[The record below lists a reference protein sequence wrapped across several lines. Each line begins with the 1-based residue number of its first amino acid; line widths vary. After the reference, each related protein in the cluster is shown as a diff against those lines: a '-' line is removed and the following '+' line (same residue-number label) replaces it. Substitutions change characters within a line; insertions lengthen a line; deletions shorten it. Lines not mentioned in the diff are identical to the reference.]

1 MSSDQPLRPDGTDA
15 QALVQ
20 DQHILNEGELIVPLY
35 AEDVVVSRRKVERS
49 VVRVATVTHTRE
61 QLIDEELTHERVEV
75 ERVPIGRYV
84 ETVPAVRTEGDLTIL
99 PVVEEVVIV
108 ERKLLLREEVHIR
121 RIQTT
126 AKHVETVQLR
136 EQDAIVT
143 RLPAANR
150 DDEPTA
156 Q

>member
-1 MSSDQPLRPDGTDA
+1 
-15 QALVQ
+15 
-20 DQHILNEGELIVPLY
+20 
-35 AEDVVVSRRKVERS
+35 
-49 VVRVATVTHTRE
+49 
-61 QLIDEELTHERVEV
+61 
-75 ERVPIGRYV
+75 
-84 ETVPAVRTEGDLTIL
+84 VPAVRTEGDLTIL

-143 RLPAANR
+143 RLPAANG